1 MTSFWGVGG
10 EFKSDLFIEKVPSQ
24 DFYMVG
30 VLEKAKGLGILDS
43 TDLQIDLW
51 AFFPIIV
58 LLSRLLIVIFRGG
71 CQERFDDLF
80 LLHVF
85 SVFDDVCHIPQ
96 NLLATLSNEG
106 TVVTCLYQRQELAEA
121 SCSG

>member
-1 MTSFWGVGG
+1 MGG

-43 TDLQIDLW
+43 TDLQIDLG

-58 LLSRLLIVIFRGG
+58 LLIRLLIVIFRGG
-71 CQERFDDLF
+71 CQEIFFCYMCFPYLMVSVTF
-80 LLHVF
+80 LR
-85 SVFDDVCHIPQ
+85 
-96 NLLATLSNEG
+96 
-106 TVVTCLYQRQELAEA
+106 TCWLPLVMKEQ
-121 SCSG
+121 